1 METPAIKNTTY
12 RVKDI
17 ATNIKSL
24 NAKYLPRLQPD
35 ICSGKNSILKDF
47 LKDEKITFDKKTLTT
62 LHFIS
67 KYTSHSQSGIAYMKQ
82 RTILDQLALEYLP
95 LLSINTLK
103 FVIKKLLK
111 NSFIVTETYRGK
123 KGYRAT
129 TRALDLFKEIL
140 VDFQD
145 VFPIYTHER
154 FSTNFISLIINN
166 ELDEKI
172 IYLESKIEKNSLD
185 KPRSSQATN

>member
-1 METPAIKNTTY
+1 MCKINHK
-12 RVKDI
+12 RKIDI
-17 ATNIKSL
+17 IANIKSL
-24 NAKYLPRLQPD
+24 NAKYLPKLQPD

-47 LKDEKITFDKKTLTT
+47 LKEEKITFDKKTLTT

-111 NSFIVTETYRGK
+111 KLLQNLI
-123 KGYRAT
+123 
-129 TRALDLFKEIL
+129 FKMEIL
-140 VDFQD
+140 KLLI
-145 VFPIYTHER
+145 FP
-154 FSTNFISLIINN
+154 
-166 ELDEKI
+166 
-172 IYLESKIEKNSLD
+172 YLF
-185 KPRSSQATN
+185 